1 MTDFSRA
8 VWRKSTRTQQSGQCV
23 EIATVDQVIGVR
35 DSKDPAGPFLVFT
48 RRAFAAFVRGVAHGE
63 LDARP

>member
-23 EIATVDQVIGVR
+23 EMAAVDQVIGVR
-35 DSKDPAGPFLVFT
+35 DSKDPTGPVLVFS
-48 RRAFAAFVRGVAHGE
+48 RQAFGAFVRGVARGE
-63 LDARP
+63 LDERA